1 MPAGSSII
9 VCGKRYDI
17 GNKVV
22 TFEDDPAFNAYTPH
36 RTDDPKQIAP
46 FQPAKGMEGAV
57 MRYRPRRLIG
67 ADRSIDSLRKVIRQF
82 VLHHDGCMDSKMCFH
97 VLHNERGLSVHFLI
111 DNDGTIYQTLD
122 LRHKAHH
129 ATTANDVS
137 VGVEIAHPG
146 TFPQPLSADMR
157 RWYERDAQGWRMKFP
172 AWMQE
177 TGVRTPGFVP
187 RPDRPEMVEGRIH
200 GKQYWQFDYT
210 PQQYRSLAALCAA
223 LSRTFPR
230 IRLEAPRD
238 ATGAVRS
245 DQLSEAE
252 LRAFDGIIGH
262 HHVQKN
268 KTDPGPAMQW
278 DRVLRD
284 ARALR

>member
-1 MPAGSSII
+1 
-9 VCGKRYDI
+9 
-17 GNKVV
+17 
-22 TFEDDPAFNAYTPH
+22 
-36 RTDDPKQIAP
+36 
-46 FQPAKGMEGAV
+46 
-57 MRYRPRRLIG
+57 
-67 ADRSIDSLRKVIRQF
+67 
-82 VLHHDGCMDSKMCFH
+82 
-97 VLHNERGLSVHFLI
+97 
-111 DNDGTIYQTLD
+111 
-122 LRHKAHH
+122 
-129 ATTANDVS
+129 
-137 VGVEIAHPG
+137 
-146 TFPQPLSADMR
+146 
-157 RWYERDAQGWRMKFP
+157 
-172 AWMQE
+172 
-177 TGVRTPGFVP
+177 
-187 RPDRPEMVEGRIH
+187 MVEGRIH